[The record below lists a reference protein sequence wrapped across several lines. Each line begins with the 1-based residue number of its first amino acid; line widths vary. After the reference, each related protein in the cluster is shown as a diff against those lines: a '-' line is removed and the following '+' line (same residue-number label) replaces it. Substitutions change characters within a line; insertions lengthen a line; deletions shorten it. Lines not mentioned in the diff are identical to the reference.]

1 MDIKDRIVKQ
11 ASFMFFNYGI
21 RSITMDEIAESLG
34 ISKRTLYEHFAN
46 KEELLKTCIQFKY
59 EENKK
64 LQETFLTDHPDNPL
78 EIIHQHFRHAI
89 ITMNTLH
96 PNFFNDLKKYHSGI
110 FKNCIENQQDEGIAF
125 TKSMIEMGIDKGV
138 FRNNADGEIL
148 SKMIHSMMQVMTM
161 GDVFP
166 ETRFT
171 RSEVVRQV
179 LINFIRGLAT
189 PKGLKVIDEKFN

>member
-1 MDIKDRIVKQ
+1 MEIKNRIVEQ
-11 ASFMFFNYGI
+11 ASLMFFKYGI

-64 LQETFLTDHPDNPL
+64 LQETFLAEHPDNPL
-78 EIIHQHFRHAI
+78 EIIHLHFRHAI

-96 PNFFNDLKKYHSGI
+96 PNFFNDLKKYHSGLW
-110 FKNCIENQQDEGIAF
+110 KKHIESRQDEGIAF
-125 TKSMIEMGIDKGV
+125 TRTMIDKGV
-138 FRNNADGEIL
+138 KKGVFRESVDSEIL
-148 SKMIHSMMQVMTM
+148 SKMIHSVMQLMTM
-161 GDVFP
+161 GTVFP
-166 ETRFT
+166 ETRFA
-171 RSEVVRQV
+171 RPEVARQI

-189 PKGLKVIDEKFN
+189 PQGLKIIDEKFN